1 MKTIVEF
8 FERLTQIGGNPR
20 RGAAILGLT
29 LGAGGVIAATYAL
42 MRIKG
47 VQGKVLDGI
56 KIGAGCPIC
65 RSFWTGVGLG
75 VIGIIWFTYLIERN
89 GS

>member
-1 MKTIVEF
+1 MREIVEF
-8 FERLTQIGGNPR
+8 FERMLGTQPKRN
-20 RGAAILGLT
+20 AALLGLGVGT
-29 LGAGGVIAATYAL
+29 TGVIAATYAL

-47 VQGKVLDGI
+47 IQGGLFDGV

-75 VIGIIWFTYLIERN
+75 VIGTIWATHVILGN
-89 GS
+89 GNQQ

>member
-1 MKTIVEF
+1 MKAIVDF
-8 FERLTQIGGNPR
+8 FESLVGIGGQPKRN
-20 RGAAILGLT
+20 AAILGLAV
-29 LGAGGVIAATYAL
+29 GAAGVVGATYAL

-47 VQGKVLDGI
+47 MSGKILDGV

-75 VIGIIWFTYLIERN
+75 VIGIIWFTYLVERN